1 VALGAPPSPSAIPT
15 ITGIAQVGQTLSEAH
30 GSWTRSPTGYAYQ
43 WEDCSG
49 VICAAIAG
57 ATFQSYKLTASD
69 LGHAIRVQEYA
80 TNAFGTSAA
89 ATSDAT
95 ASVQQSP
102 TTTTTMT
109 TSTPTKHLTISSG
122 RIRALLRS
130 VLAAHGSRARI
141 RALLRNGGY
150 RFAFSAPVP
159 GRLRIAWYRES
170 THGMKLLVARVAL
183 GFHNPLSARV
193 KLVLTGRGRTL
204 LKGRRAIKLTA
215 SGSFAPAGGV
225 TVSATKSLR
234 LRP

>member
-1 VALGAPPSPSAIPT
+1 
-15 ITGIAQVGQTLSEAH
+15 
-30 GSWTRSPTGYAYQ
+30 
-43 WEDCSG
+43 
-49 VICAAIAG
+49 
-57 ATFQSYKLTASD
+57 
-69 LGHAIRVQEYA
+69 
-80 TNAFGTSAA
+80 
-89 ATSDAT
+89 
-95 ASVQQSP
+95 
-102 TTTTTMT
+102 M
-109 TSTPTKHLTISSG
+109 
-122 RIRALLRS
+122 
-130 VLAAHGSRARI
+130 
-141 RALLRNGGY
+141 LRNGGY